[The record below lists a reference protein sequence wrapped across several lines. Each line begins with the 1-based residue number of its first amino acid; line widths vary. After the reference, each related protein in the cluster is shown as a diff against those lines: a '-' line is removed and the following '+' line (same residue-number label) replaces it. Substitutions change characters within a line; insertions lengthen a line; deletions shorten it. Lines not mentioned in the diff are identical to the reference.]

1 MVTST
6 SSQHKHVY
14 NKQYNTDDVYY
25 NTLAAS
31 YNTDMNRYTSQRHT
45 HMNIQHS
52 TRTNSV
58 QFSDRGDSCSQLRRV
73 RIKR

>member
-14 NKQYNTDDVYY
+14 NKQNNTDNVYY

-31 YNTDMNRYTSQRHT
+31 YNTDMNEPLHQPTTYSYEY
-45 HMNIQHS
+45 S
-52 TRTNSV
+52 TLDKD
-58 QFSDRGDSCSQLRRV
+58 Q
-73 RIKR
+73 